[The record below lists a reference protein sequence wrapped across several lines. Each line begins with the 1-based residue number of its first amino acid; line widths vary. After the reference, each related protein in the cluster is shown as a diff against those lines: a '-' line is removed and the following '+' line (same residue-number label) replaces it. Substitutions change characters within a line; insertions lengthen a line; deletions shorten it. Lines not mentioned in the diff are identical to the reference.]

1 MPALIS
7 KQELREGDAMIDLPE
22 TTNVYKRM
30 PKELFYKYLN
40 DDCIS
45 KKTFIDEIGSIIWIN
60 TLSSETT
67 TTPKGK
73 HVTEI
78 AIVEIVL
85 NRQAIS
91 PNILE
96 IVNREIDQYA
106 VFFVR
111 YEEWVQIW
119 CCDHHSIDSQT
130 GMFNCQNYYQTNW
143 MIADDLTLKI
153 NGGDLDQVYENIF
166 MQIAGKPLPAKV
178 DRNQKQTDELIVKIE
193 QSEKN
198 EQLEK
203 LKATIKKLESQ
214 MEKEIQFGKQ
224 VKLATD
230 LKNAKDEIQ
239 KIKRSLSTHI
249 EIQQPEIVAVQ
260 EETSE
265 TVRSIFPNV
274 YMKMQDST
282 GNRIGYSLL

>member
-1 MPALIS
+1 
-7 KQELREGDAMIDLPE
+7 MIDLPE
-22 TTNVYKRM
+22 TTSVYKRM

-67 TTPKGK
+67 TTPEGK

-91 PNILE
+91 HNILE

-106 VFFVR
+106 VFIVR
-111 YEEWVQIW
+111 YEEWGQVW
-119 CCDHHSIDSQT
+119 CCDHQSLNLQT
-130 GMFNCQNYYQTNW
+130 GQFNCQNYYQTNW
-143 MIADDLTLKI
+143 MIAEDLMLKI
-153 NGGDLDQVYENIF
+153 DGGNLDQVYENFF

-178 DRNQKQTDELIVKIE
+178 DSNHKQTDEPIVKVE
-193 QSEKN
+193 QSGKN
-198 EQLEK
+198 EELEQLV
-203 LKATIKKLESQ
+203 ATIKNLESQ
-214 MEKEIQFGKQ
+214 MEKEMLFGKQ

-230 LKNAKDEIQ
+230 LKNAKDELQ
-239 KIKRSLSTHI
+239 QIKRSQTTHI
-249 EIQQPEIVAVQ
+249 EIQQPEIVAAQ
-260 EETSE
+260 EDPAE
-265 TVRSIFPNV
+265 TVRSFFPNV
-274 YMKMQDST
+274 YMKMQCKFSHYF
-282 GNRIGYSLL
+282 GLV